1 VSTNRPAAGTPARQP
16 GSLRRTST
24 VTVTRVGD
32 GLEMDARARDLQTDV
47 EGDGHVIDEIHL
59 EAVLDGTRAVRALA
73 VDGEP
78 ATALDG
84 VVVGPG
90 FRRAADVAFPGAV
103 GHLLG
108 LLLDDLPIG
117 TLLSGYAMVREQE
130 RSGVDPREAMGAEA
144 ALHMA
149 DICSGWRSDGV
160 LVTSIRNGRGVNT
173 QEAPLAGVL
182 DDGTDPLAWHDV
194 PVIERE
200 EIRRTRRLDVRH
212 GSTTIDVD
220 AFFRDSY
227 GELDGTQTVLHE
239 YGLAVKIDAATLTV
253 SDAHADAHVLPHVD
267 CWDAPAS
274 ARQLIGTSVA
284 DARRTVR
291 ESCTGISSC
300 THLNDLLVTL
310 SSLPV
315 LLETAQ
321 H

>member
-1 VSTNRPAAGTPARQP
+1 MPSNRPAAGIPARRP

-24 VTVTRVGD
+24 VTVARVAD
-32 GLEMDARARDLQTDV
+32 GLEMDARARDVRTDAD
-47 EGDGHVIDEIHL
+47 GDGHVIDEL
-59 EAVLDGTRAVRALA
+59 RLAAVLDGSRAIRTMTVQ
-73 VDGEP
+73 GEP
-78 ATALDG
+78 TTALHG
-84 VVVGPG
+84 IVVGPG

-103 GHLLG
+103 GHPLG

-117 TLLSGYAMVREQE
+117 SLLSGYAMVREQE

-144 ALHMA
+144 ALHMV

-160 LVTSIRNGRGVNT
+160 LVTSIRTGRGVST

-182 DDGTDPLAWHDV
+182 DDGTDPLAWHDF
-194 PVIERE
+194 PAIERE
-200 EIRRTRRLDVRH
+200 EIRRTRRLDVH
-212 GSTTIDVD
+212 PTDTTIEVD

-239 YGLAVKIDAATLTV
+239 YGLTVTLDADTLTV
-253 SDAHADAHVLPHVD
+253 SDARADAHVLPHVD
-267 CWDAPAS
+267 CWDAQAS

-291 ESCTGISSC
+291 EQCTGISSC

-315 LLETAQ
+315 LLETSL